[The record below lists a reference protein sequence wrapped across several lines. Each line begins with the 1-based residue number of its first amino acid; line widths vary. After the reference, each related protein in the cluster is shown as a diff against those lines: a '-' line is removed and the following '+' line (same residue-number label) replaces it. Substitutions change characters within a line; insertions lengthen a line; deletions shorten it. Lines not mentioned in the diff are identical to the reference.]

1 MKNVF
6 GFLSIVV
13 LTGWSLFS
21 ISSCSD
27 QYDDSEIKDRLDKV
41 EDRVTKLEEWC
52 STVNSEIISLKGL
65 ITALENKDYV
75 TGVETLEDGYRITFY
90 KSGNIIIRNGKD
102 GIDGYTPI
110 IGVAKYSDG
119 FYYWTV
125 QTQDGNTDWLTDAD
139 GDMVRATGNNGKDG
153 VDGEDG
159 ADGEDGVDGNNGLN
173 PYIGD
178 NGNWWVGTTDTGV
191 KAQGEQGIS
200 GLSPYIGDNGNWWIG
215 TTDTGVKAQGEQ
227 GISGLSPYIGDNGN
241 WWIGTTDTGVKAQ
254 GEQGVSGLSPYIGD
268 NGNWWIGTTDTG
280 VKAQGDKGLDAVA
293 PQVRINDNTNEWEI
307 SIDGGKTY
315 TSTGVKATGNQG
327 DSMFKD
333 IDNSNAD
340 YVVLTLADGKTKIT
354 LPKQSDISFSIG
366 DVSENNEVME
376 INQKTTIAVNFS
388 SGLKEGFFSAIIADV
403 ITPGGIVTRAGSSGW
418 EIEIIK
424 PTFTNGTYNND
435 AAIIITPISAA
446 VVGSCAIV
454 RVTVIDN
461 RGREIT
467 SSRPVRCGRMDLVLK
482 ETVAEGGLQAA
493 VEKRLSGVTP
503 EIIRTLVVDGT
514 LNKDDYD
521 YIVGQLKGLQEL
533 TLNSAVSIPDKALNH
548 RWDEPDTSLTK
559 ISAPKV
565 VAIGELAF
573 NNCAALEEIDMPALK
588 TIGKSAFY
596 SCISLKK
603 FASSSVTTVEESAFI
618 ECSSLESVSLPGITE
633 IKRYTFCDCSA
644 LVDIV
649 FPEVKAI
656 GECGFKNCTSLVSL
670 SDVLFPKL
678 ETFTGVNVFEGCTGL
693 TVVSL
698 SKVTS
703 LETGLFSLCQSLR
716 EASLPKVTTI
726 GGYVFR
732 NCTLLETVDLP
743 EAVSVENMA
752 FAECAS
758 LATIVLPKAETCDTH
773 VFWKCT
779 SLENV
784 ILPAVKK
791 LGSRVFSECSGLLC
805 VELCTAVDHPG
816 LDSVGACLFESVD
829 TSHIELSL
837 GYGEIVV
844 TKTLVGD
851 NQEWKRHSGD
861 FQYNRFKKIIEK
873 M

>member
-6 GFLSIVV
+6 GFLSIVA
-13 LTGWSLFS
+13 LAGWVLFS

-27 QYDDSEIKDRLDKV
+27 EYDDSEIKGRLDKV

-52 STVNSEIISLKGL
+52 STVNNEIISLKGL

-75 TGVETLEDGYRITFY
+75 TGVETLEDGYRITFF
-90 KSGNIIIRNGKD
+90 KGGSIIIRNGKD
-102 GIDGYTPI
+102 GADGEDGEDGLDGYTPI
-110 IGVAKYSDG
+110 IGVAKHSDG

-125 QTQDGNTDWLTDAD
+125 QTRDGNTDWLTDAE

-159 ADGEDGVDGNNGLN
+159 KDGNDGLI

-191 KAQGEQGIS
+191 KAQGEQGID
-200 GLSPYIGDNGNWWIG
+200 GLIPYIGDNGNWW
-215 TTDTGVKAQGEQ
+215 V
-227 GISGLSPYIGDNGN
+227 
-241 WWIGTTDTGVKAQ
+241 
-254 GEQGVSGLSPYIGD
+254 
-268 NGNWWIGTTDTG
+268 GTTDTG

-293 PQVRINDNTNEWEI
+293 PQVRINNNTNEWEI

-327 DSMFKD
+327 DSMFKG
-333 IDNSNAD
+333 IDNSNAG
-340 YVVLTLADGKTKIT
+340 YVILTLADGRTKIT
-354 LPKQSDISFSIG
+354 LPKQLDISFSIG

-376 INQKTTIAVNFS
+376 INQKTTITVNFS
-388 SGLKEGFFSAIIADV
+388 SGLKEGSFSAIIADI
-403 ITPGGIVTRAGSSGW
+403 ITPGAIATRAGSSGW

-435 AAIIITPISAA
+435 ATIIITPVSAA
-446 VVGSCAIV
+446 VVGSYAIV

-482 ETVAEGGLQAA
+482 EAVTEGGLQAA
-493 VEKRLSGVTP
+493 VEKSLSGVTP

-533 TLNSAVSIPDKALNH
+533 TLNSATSIPDRALNH

-565 VAIGELAF
+565 VAIGESAF

-596 SCISLKK
+596 SCISLKR

-618 ECSSLESVSLPGITE
+618 ECSSLESVFLPGITE
-633 IKRYTFCDCSA
+633 IKRYTFCGCRA
-644 LVDIV
+644 LVDVV

-656 GECGFKNCTSLVSL
+656 GECGFKYCTSLKSL

-678 ETFTGVNVFEGCTGL
+678 EAFTGVNIFEGCTGL
-693 TVVSL
+693 TTVSL
-698 SKVTS
+698 SEVTS
-703 LETGLFSLCQSLR
+703 LETGIFSLCQSLR

-726 GGYVFR
+726 GGYAFW
-732 NCTLLETVDLP
+732 NCALLETVDLP

-752 FAECAS
+752 FAECTS
-758 LATIVLPKAETCDTH
+758 LERIVLPKAETFNTH

-816 LDSVGACLFESVD
+816 LDSVGVYLFESVD

-837 GYGEIVV
+837 GHGEISV
-844 TKTLVGD
+844 TQTLVGD
-851 NQEWKRHSGD
+851 NQDWKRHSGD
-861 FQYNRFKKIIEK
+861 FQYNRSKKIVEK

>member
-1 MKNVF
+1 MPVSVFLFQKEKTTIEEFMKNVF

-90 KSGNIIIRNGKD
+90 KGGNIIIRNGKDGIDGED

-178 NGNWWVGTTDTGV
+178 NGNWWV
-191 KAQGEQGIS
+191 
-200 GLSPYIGDNGNWWIG
+200 
-215 TTDTGVKAQGEQ
+215 
-227 GISGLSPYIGDNGN
+227 
-241 WWIGTTDTGVKAQ
+241 
-254 GEQGVSGLSPYIGD
+254 
-268 NGNWWIGTTDTG
+268 GTTDTG

-467 SSRPVRCGRMDLVLK
+467 SYRPVRCGRMDLVLK

-493 VEKRLSGVTP
+493 V
-503 EIIRTLVVDGT
+503 
-514 LNKDDYD
+514 
-521 YIVGQLKGLQEL
+521 
-533 TLNSAVSIPDKALNH
+533 
-548 RWDEPDTSLTK
+548 
-559 ISAPKV
+559 
-565 VAIGELAF
+565 
-573 NNCAALEEIDMPALK
+573 
-588 TIGKSAFY
+588 
-596 SCISLKK
+596 
-603 FASSSVTTVEESAFI
+603 
-618 ECSSLESVSLPGITE
+618 
-633 IKRYTFCDCSA
+633 
-644 LVDIV
+644 
-649 FPEVKAI
+649 
-656 GECGFKNCTSLVSL
+656 
-670 SDVLFPKL
+670 
-678 ETFTGVNVFEGCTGL
+678 
-693 TVVSL
+693 
-698 SKVTS
+698 
-703 LETGLFSLCQSLR
+703 
-716 EASLPKVTTI
+716 
-726 GGYVFR
+726 
-732 NCTLLETVDLP
+732 
-743 EAVSVENMA
+743 
-752 FAECAS
+752 
-758 LATIVLPKAETCDTH
+758 
-773 VFWKCT
+773 
-779 SLENV
+779 
-784 ILPAVKK
+784 
-791 LGSRVFSECSGLLC
+791 
-805 VELCTAVDHPG
+805 
-816 LDSVGACLFESVD
+816 
-829 TSHIELSL
+829 
-837 GYGEIVV
+837 
-844 TKTLVGD
+844 
-851 NQEWKRHSGD
+851 
-861 FQYNRFKKIIEK
+861 
-873 M
+873 

>member
-6 GFLSIVV
+6 GFLSIVA
-13 LTGWSLFS
+13 LAGWVLFS

-27 QYDDSEIKDRLDKV
+27 EYDDNEIKDRLDKM

-52 STVNSEIISLKGL
+52 STVNGEIISLKGL

-75 TGVETLEDGYRITFY
+75 TGVETLEDGYRITFF
-90 KSGNIIIRNGKD
+90 KGGSIIIRNGKD
-102 GIDGYTPI
+102 GVDGEDGLDGYTPI
-110 IGVAKYSDG
+110 IGVARYSDG

-125 QTQDGNTDWLTDAD
+125 QTRDGNTDWLIDAD
-139 GDMVRATGNNGKDG
+139 GDMVRATGNDGKDGIDG

-159 ADGEDGVDGNNGLN
+159 ND
-173 PYIGD
+173 
-178 NGNWWVGTTDTGV
+178 
-191 KAQGEQGIS
+191 
-200 GLSPYIGDNGNWWIG
+200 GLSPYIGDNGNWW
-215 TTDTGVKAQGEQ
+215 V
-227 GISGLSPYIGDNGN
+227 
-241 WWIGTTDTGVKAQ
+241 GTTDTGVKAQ

-293 PQVRINDNTNEWEI
+293 PQVRINNNTNEWEI

-327 DSMFKD
+327 DSMFKG
-333 IDNSNAD
+333 IDNSNAG
-340 YVVLTLADGKTKIT
+340 YVILTLADGRTKIT

-366 DVSENNEVME
+366 NVSENNEVME

-388 SGLKEGFFSAIIADV
+388 SGLKEGDFSAIIADV
-403 ITPGGIVTRAGSSGW
+403 ITPGAIATRAGSSGW

-435 AAIIITPISAA
+435 AAIIITPVSAA
-446 VVGSCAIV
+446 VVGSCVIV

-482 ETVAEGGLQAA
+482 EAVTEGGLQAA

-514 LNKDDYD
+514 LNKDDYK

-533 TLNSAVSIPDKALNH
+533 TLNSATSIPDKALNH

-565 VAIGELAF
+565 VAIGESAF
-573 NNCAALEEIDMPALK
+573 NNCAALEEIDMPVLE

-596 SCISLKK
+596 SCISLKR

-633 IKRYTFCDCSA
+633 IKRYTFCDCRA

-656 GECGFKNCTSLVSL
+656 GECGFKNCTSLKSL

-678 ETFTGVNVFEGCTGL
+678 EAFTGVNIFEGCTGL
-693 TVVSL
+693 TTVSL
-698 SKVTS
+698 SEVTS
-703 LETGLFSLCQSLR
+703 LETGIFSLCQSLR

-726 GGYVFR
+726 GGYAFR
-732 NCTLLETVDLP
+732 SCALLETVDLP

-752 FAECAS
+752 FAECTS
-758 LATIVLPKAETCDTH
+758 LERIVLPKAETFNTH

-816 LDSVGACLFESVD
+816 LDSVGVYLFESVD

-837 GYGEIVV
+837 GYGEISV
-844 TKTLVGD
+844 TQTLVGD

-861 FQYNRFKKIIEK
+861 FQYNRFKKIVEK

>member
-6 GFLSIVV
+6 GFLSIVA
-13 LTGWSLFS
+13 LAGWVLFS

-27 QYDDSEIKDRLDKV
+27 EYDDNEIKDRLDKM

-52 STVNSEIISLKGL
+52 STVNGEIISLKGL

-75 TGVETLEDGYRITFY
+75 TGVETLEDGYRITFF
-90 KSGNIIIRNGKD
+90 KGGSIIIRNGKD
-102 GIDGYTPI
+102 GVDGEDGLDGYTPI
-110 IGVAKYSDG
+110 IGVARYSDG

-125 QTQDGNTDWLTDAD
+125 QTRDGNTDWLIDAD
-139 GDMVRATGNNGKDG
+139 GDMVRATGNDGKDGIDG

-159 ADGEDGVDGNNGLN
+159 ND
-173 PYIGD
+173 
-178 NGNWWVGTTDTGV
+178 
-191 KAQGEQGIS
+191 
-200 GLSPYIGDNGNWWIG
+200 GLSPYIGDNGNWW
-215 TTDTGVKAQGEQ
+215 V
-227 GISGLSPYIGDNGN
+227 
-241 WWIGTTDTGVKAQ
+241 GTTDTGVKAQ

-293 PQVRINDNTNEWEI
+293 PQVRINNNTNEWEI

-327 DSMFKD
+327 DSMFKG
-333 IDNSNAD
+333 IDNSNAG
-340 YVVLTLADGKTKIT
+340 YVILTLADGRTKIT

-366 DVSENNEVME
+366 NVSENNEVME

-388 SGLKEGFFSAIIADV
+388 SGLKEGDFSAIIADV
-403 ITPGGIVTRAGSSGW
+403 ITPGAIATRAGSSGW

-435 AAIIITPISAA
+435 AAIIITPVSAA
-446 VVGSCAIV
+446 VVGSCVIV

-482 ETVAEGGLQAA
+482 EAVTEGGLQVA

-514 LNKDDYD
+514 LNKDDYK

-533 TLNSAVSIPDKALNH
+533 TLNSATSIPDKALNH

-565 VAIGELAF
+565 VAIGESAF
-573 NNCAALEEIDMPALK
+573 NNCAALEEIDMPVLE

-596 SCISLKK
+596 SCISLKR

-633 IKRYTFCDCSA
+633 IKRYTFCDCRA

-656 GECGFKNCTSLVSL
+656 GECGFKNCTSLKSL

-678 ETFTGVNVFEGCTGL
+678 EAFTGVNIFEGCTGL
-693 TVVSL
+693 TTVSL
-698 SKVTS
+698 SEVTS
-703 LETGLFSLCQSLR
+703 LETGIFSLCQSLR

-726 GGYVFR
+726 GGYAFR
-732 NCTLLETVDLP
+732 SCALLETVDLP

-752 FAECAS
+752 FAECTS
-758 LATIVLPKAETCDTH
+758 LERIVLPKAETFNTH

-816 LDSVGACLFESVD
+816 LDSVGVYLFESVD

-837 GYGEIVV
+837 GYGEISV
-844 TKTLVGD
+844 TQTLVGD

-861 FQYNRFKKIIEK
+861 FQYNRFKKIVEK

>member
-6 GFLSIVV
+6 GFLSIVA
-13 LTGWSLFS
+13 LAGWVLFS

-27 QYDDSEIKDRLDKV
+27 EYDDNEIKDRLDKM

-52 STVNSEIISLKGL
+52 STVNGEIISLKGL

-75 TGVETLEDGYRITFY
+75 TGVETLEDGYRITFF
-90 KSGNIIIRNGKD
+90 KGGSIIIRNGKD
-102 GIDGYTPI
+102 GVDGEDGLDGYTPI
-110 IGVAKYSDG
+110 IGVARYSDG

-125 QTQDGNTDWLTDAD
+125 QTRDGNTDWLIDAD
-139 GDMVRATGNNGKDG
+139 GDMVRATGNDGKDGIDG

-159 ADGEDGVDGNNGLN
+159 ND
-173 PYIGD
+173 
-178 NGNWWVGTTDTGV
+178 
-191 KAQGEQGIS
+191 
-200 GLSPYIGDNGNWWIG
+200 GLSPYIGDNGNWW
-215 TTDTGVKAQGEQ
+215 V
-227 GISGLSPYIGDNGN
+227 
-241 WWIGTTDTGVKAQ
+241 GTTDTGVKAQ

-268 NGNWWIGTTDTG
+268 NGNWWVGTTDTG

-293 PQVRINDNTNEWEI
+293 PQVRINNNTNEWEI

-327 DSMFKD
+327 DSMFKG
-333 IDNSNAD
+333 IDNSNAG
-340 YVVLTLADGKTKIT
+340 YVILTLADGRTKIT

-366 DVSENNEVME
+366 NVSENNEVME

-388 SGLKEGFFSAIIADV
+388 SGLKEGDFSAIIADV
-403 ITPGGIVTRAGSSGW
+403 ITPGAIATRAGSSGW

-435 AAIIITPISAA
+435 AAIIITPVSAA
-446 VVGSCAIV
+446 VVGSCVIV

-482 ETVAEGGLQAA
+482 EAVTEGGLQVA

-514 LNKDDYD
+514 LNKDDYK

-533 TLNSAVSIPDKALNH
+533 TLNSATSIPDKALNH

-565 VAIGELAF
+565 VAIGESAF
-573 NNCAALEEIDMPALK
+573 NNCAALEEIDMPVLE

-596 SCISLKK
+596 SCISLKR

-633 IKRYTFCDCSA
+633 IKRYTFCDCRA

-656 GECGFKNCTSLVSL
+656 GECGFKNCTSLKSL

-678 ETFTGVNVFEGCTGL
+678 EAFTGVNIFEGCTGL
-693 TVVSL
+693 TTVSL
-698 SKVTS
+698 SEVTS
-703 LETGLFSLCQSLR
+703 LETGIFSLCQSLR

-726 GGYVFR
+726 GGYAFR
-732 NCTLLETVDLP
+732 SCALLETVDLP

-752 FAECAS
+752 FAECTS
-758 LATIVLPKAETCDTH
+758 LERIVLPKAETFNTH

-816 LDSVGACLFESVD
+816 LDSVGVYLFESVD

-837 GYGEIVV
+837 GYGEISV
-844 TKTLVGD
+844 TQTLVGD

-861 FQYNRFKKIIEK
+861 FQYNRFKKIVEK

>member
-191 KAQGEQGIS
+191 KAQGEQG
-200 GLSPYIGDNGNWWIG
+200 
-215 TTDTGVKAQGEQ
+215 V
-227 GISGLSPYIGDNGN
+227 SGLSPYIGDNGN

-376 INQKTTIAVNFS
+376 INQKTTIAV
-388 SGLKEGFFSAIIADV
+388 K
-403 ITPGGIVTRAGSSGW
+403 
-418 EIEIIK
+418 
-424 PTFTNGTYNND
+424 
-435 AAIIITPISAA
+435 
-446 VVGSCAIV
+446 
-454 RVTVIDN
+454 
-461 RGREIT
+461 
-467 SSRPVRCGRMDLVLK
+467 
-482 ETVAEGGLQAA
+482 
-493 VEKRLSGVTP
+493 
-503 EIIRTLVVDGT
+503 
-514 LNKDDYD
+514 
-521 YIVGQLKGLQEL
+521 
-533 TLNSAVSIPDKALNH
+533 
-548 RWDEPDTSLTK
+548 TK
-559 ISAPKV
+559 H
-565 VAIGELAF
+565 
-573 NNCAALEEIDMPALK
+573 
-588 TIGKSAFY
+588 T
-596 SCISLKK
+596 
-603 FASSSVTTVEESAFI
+603 
-618 ECSSLESVSLPGITE
+618 
-633 IKRYTFCDCSA
+633 
-644 LVDIV
+644 
-649 FPEVKAI
+649 
-656 GECGFKNCTSLVSL
+656 
-670 SDVLFPKL
+670 
-678 ETFTGVNVFEGCTGL
+678 
-693 TVVSL
+693 
-698 SKVTS
+698 
-703 LETGLFSLCQSLR
+703 
-716 EASLPKVTTI
+716 
-726 GGYVFR
+726 
-732 NCTLLETVDLP
+732 
-743 EAVSVENMA
+743 
-752 FAECAS
+752 
-758 LATIVLPKAETCDTH
+758 
-773 VFWKCT
+773 
-779 SLENV
+779 
-784 ILPAVKK
+784 
-791 LGSRVFSECSGLLC
+791 
-805 VELCTAVDHPG
+805 
-816 LDSVGACLFESVD
+816 
-829 TSHIELSL
+829 
-837 GYGEIVV
+837 
-844 TKTLVGD
+844 
-851 NQEWKRHSGD
+851 
-861 FQYNRFKKIIEK
+861 
-873 M
+873 